1 MIRVLTFISALLL
14 ALPAL
19 AHPSSEV
26 DLVPVCQ
33 SFGEAVEC
41 GEMASGL
48 ALGSDEIPL
57 GEKSGSKVSVHCQMH
72 FAVFAVST
80 VSASM
85 NEVQEHDASFK
96 VLLLFN
102 IGYVVPRPPDAH
114 A

>member
-19 AHPSSEV
+19 AHPSIEV

-33 SFGEAVEC
+33 SFGETVGCDEI
-41 GEMASGL
+41 ASDL
-48 ALGSDEIPL
+48 ALGSSDIPL
-57 GEKSGSKVSVHCQMH
+57 GEKSGSKVSAHCQMH
-72 FAVFAVST
+72 VAIFAVSS
-80 VSASM
+80 VSPITH
-85 NEVQEHDASFK
+85 ETLEHDASFK
-96 VLLLFN
+96 ALLFFD